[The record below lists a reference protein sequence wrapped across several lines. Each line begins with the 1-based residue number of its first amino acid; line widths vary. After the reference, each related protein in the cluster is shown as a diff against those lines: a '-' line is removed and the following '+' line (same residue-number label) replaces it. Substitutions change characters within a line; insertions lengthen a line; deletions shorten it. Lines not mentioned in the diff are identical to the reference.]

1 LTDPSGAAA
10 QHALLQ
16 QQLSVLAYSPYG
28 DSPLFRNP
36 LSDPKKKEER
46 LKPTNPTAQKALT
59 TPTHYKLTPRPAT
72 RVRPKALGS
81 SGASKSQLFDG
92 LDDDEP
98 SLTNGAFVPRKSI
111 KKLVLKNLNS
121 SQYSSPLSKE
131 IDDLAS
137 PPEYPH
143 NGHSHV
149 EDEEEMAGL
158 SSRTEEDPEV
168 SQFYVNPIS
177 KPVAFS
183 PPAVLQDTISE
194 LNMHKAAR
202 NGLEV
207 RRVMS
212 DLLIILKTKI

>member
-1 LTDPSGAAA
+1 MHQISIKLQLIFFYYFKTKSRFPDPQTLRVSNSTS
-10 QHALLQ
+10 
-16 QQLSVLAYSPYG
+16 SVS
-28 DSPLFRNP
+28 FQ
-36 LSDPKKKEER
+36 R

-143 NGHSHV
+143 NGHRYTHNPSGAPFK
-149 EDEEEMAGL
+149 AGFDL
-158 SSRTEEDPEV
+158 GSEV
-168 SQFYVNPIS
+168 
-177 KPVAFS
+177 
-183 PPAVLQDTISE
+183 
-194 LNMHKAAR
+194 
-202 NGLEV
+202 
-207 RRVMS
+207 
-212 DLLIILKTKI
+212 LL